1 MGIFSWILLGL
12 IAGALAK
19 FIMPGKDPGGIFV
32 TILIGIAGAIVGGF
46 LGSFIG
52 LGRVESFDLG
62 GIFIATIGAVLLLI
76 VQKKIVA
83 TRGPCWSRGW
93 GFIGYGQLS
102 SVNEDF

>member
-19 FIMPGKDPGGIFV
+19 FIMPGKDPGGIIV

-52 LGRVESFDLG
+52 LGKVESLDLG
-62 GIFIATIGAVLLLI
+62 GIFIATIGAIILLI
-76 VQKKIVA
+76 VYRLVRK
-83 TRGPCWSRGW
+83 RS
-93 GFIGYGQLS
+93 
-102 SVNEDF
+102 